1 MTDEHTAHVDTQ
13 VRAYMVVFVSLLAL
27 TVITVAIAKLHLP
40 VALGISVALGIA
52 AVKGSLVALYFM
64 HLISERKLIFLVLI
78 FTVIFFF
85 GCLLLPSF
93 NQLDAV
99 RVP

>member
-1 MTDEHTAHVDTQ
+1 MTDEHSAHIDTQ

-40 VALGISVALGIA
+40 TGLGIAVALSIA

-64 HLISERKLIFLVLI
+64 HLISERKVIFLVLI
-78 FTVIFFF
+78 FTAIFFL
-85 GCLLLPSF
+85 GCLLLPTF
-93 NQLDAV
+93 AHIDAV
-99 RVP
+99 QVP